1 MYVKIYQESEVSIH
15 LQIMEPFISQV
26 DRFATK
32 KFQEVKLAVRLS
44 LSAEY

>member
-1 MYVKIYQESEVSIH
+1 MSVKIYQKNEVSSH

-32 KFQEVKLAVRLS
+32 KFQEVKLAMKLS
-44 LSAEY
+44 LSTEY